1 MPNQH
6 TDITILRTL
15 EQNPALTQRGVAA
28 EIGVSLGKVNYC
40 IKKLIEKGLIKANNF
55 RHSDNKKSYAYLLT
69 PKGVEEKRRLTISF
83 LQHKMEEYDR
93 LESEIAQLPLCQ
105 DTCPLSNL
113 SIQTKAGV
121 GK

>member
-40 IKKLIEKGLIKANNF
+40 IKKLIEKGWSRPIIFAIATIKNP
-55 RHSDNKKSYAYLLT
+55 T
-69 PKGVEEKRRLTISF
+69 PTFS
-83 LQHKMEEYDR
+83 LQRE
-93 LESEIAQLPLCQ
+93 
-105 DTCPLSNL
+105 
-113 SIQTKAGV
+113 
-121 GK
+121 

>member
-40 IKKLIEKGLIKANNF
+40 IKKLIEKG
-55 RHSDNKKSYAYLLT
+55 
-69 PKGVEEKRRLTISF
+69 
-83 LQHKMEEYDR
+83 
-93 LESEIAQLPLCQ
+93 
-105 DTCPLSNL
+105 SN
-113 SIQTKAGV
+113 
-121 GK
+121 

>member
-40 IKKLIEKGLIKANNF
+40 IKKLIEKGLIKVTLVHN
-55 RHSDNKKSYAYLLT
+55 
-69 PKGVEEKRRLTISF
+69 
-83 LQHKMEEYDR
+83 
-93 LESEIAQLPLCQ
+93 
-105 DTCPLSNL
+105 
-113 SIQTKAGV
+113 SI
-121 GK
+121 

>member
-40 IKKLIEKGLIKANNF
+40 IKKLIEKGSNSRPIIFAIATIKNP
-55 RHSDNKKSYAYLLT
+55 T
-69 PKGVEEKRRLTISF
+69 PTFS
-83 LQHKMEEYDR
+83 LQRE
-93 LESEIAQLPLCQ
+93 
-105 DTCPLSNL
+105 
-113 SIQTKAGV
+113 
-121 GK
+121 